1 MHTFARLLIL
11 LLAPLLLC
19 QAAWAKPAILDVRLG
34 QHPGSTRIVVEM
46 SEATAYRVG
55 LLAGPPRL
63 YIELPEAD
71 WQGPHLPKVVGQIAS
86 LSMLNTGTGVTKLTA
101 GLKGNATIGSVV
113 MIAGS
118 AGGST
123 RRLVIDLLPAA
134 TGDFNAAVLGSPID
148 SIPPLV
154 VTSMAANTPPSLSA
168 GAGAA
173 PASNAQSNA
182 GQGQASSGATA
193 RDAPLLRP
201 VSDVIV
207 FPTPSGGVFPVLSS
221 GATTGTSTPLAGV
234 QPATAI
240 VVSPVTDTGG
250 SSGNNPAGNN
260 AAAASV
266 QQAGIM
272 TLPPGVPLL
281 RPEPQG
287 LPLVYIDPGHGGPD
301 PGTIGHSGTYEK
313 NVTLAVAEELEREL
327 LATGRYRV
335 KLTRRSDMFVALR
348 ERFEMARVDH
358 ADIFISLHA
367 DSSFVGDPRG
377 LSVYTLSETSSDAE
391 AAALAAKENKADLIA
406 GVDLTKQSTAVTS
419 ILIDLAQRETKNQ
432 SAHFAELLVNELGRV
447 TTLLPNTHRFAG
459 FAVLKAPDIA
469 SVLIEMGYLSNVQDE
484 ALLLSGAHRAKLAGA
499 MLRAIDGYFAVTV
512 ASGKS

>member
-1 MHTFARLLIL
+1 MHFFGRFLIL
-11 LLAPLLLC
+11 VLAPLLLC
-19 QAAWAKPAILDVRLG
+19 QAAWAKPAILDIRLG
-34 QHPGSTRIVVEM
+34 QHPGSTRIVVEL

-63 YIELPEAD
+63 YIELPESD
-71 WQGPHLPKVVGQIAS
+71 WQGPRLPRVVGQVKSLAMAS
-86 LSMLNTGTGVTKLTA
+86 PGNGLTRLTA
-101 GLKGNATIGSVV
+101 NLRGNATIGSVM

-118 AGGST
+118 SGPNT
-123 RRLVIDLLPAA
+123 RRLVIDLAPASA
-134 TGDFNAAVLGSPID
+134 GDFANAVLGTPVD
-148 SIPPLV
+148 STPPLV
-154 VTSMAANTPPSLSA
+154 VVSMAANPPPVASA
-168 GAGAA
+168 AA
-173 PASNAQSNA
+173 VPAPPVPASVTGPATVSNNIA
-182 GQGQASSGATA
+182 P
-193 RDAPLLRP
+193 DAPLLRP
-201 VSDVIV
+201 VSEIV
-207 FPTPSGGVFPVLSS
+207 MFPANSS
-221 GATTGTSTPLAGV
+221 GPASGSPSSGTAGSAPAFIGA

-240 VVSPVTDTGG
+240 VVASATDTAGTSNSPPGNSGG
-250 SSGNNPAGNN
+250 SSSALGQ
-260 AAAASV
+260 SV
-266 QQAGIM
+266 AIM
-272 TLPPGVPLL
+272 ALPPGVPKL
-281 RPEPQG
+281 RPEPVG

-301 PGTIGHSGTYEK
+301 PGTIGHSGSYEK
-313 NVTLAVAEELEREL
+313 NVTLAVARELEREL

-335 KLTRRSDMFVALR
+335 KLTRESDVFVALR
-348 ERFEMARVDH
+348 ERFEMARIDH

-432 SAHFAELLVNELGRV
+432 SAHFAELLVNELARV
-447 TTLLPNTHRFAG
+447 TMLLPNTHRFAG

-484 ALLLSGAHRAKLAGA
+484 ALLLSAAHRAKLAGA

>member
-19 QAAWAKPAILDVRLG
+19 QAASAKPAILDLRLG
-34 QHPGSTRIVVEM
+34 QHPGSTRIVVEL

-71 WQGPHLPKVVGQIAS
+71 WQGPRLPRVVGQIAS
-86 LSMLNTGTGVTKLTA
+86 LSMRNTGTGVTRLTA

-118 AGGST
+118 AGGGT
-123 RRLVIDLLPAA
+123 RRLVIDLVPAA

-148 SIPPLV
+148 SAPPLV
-154 VTSMAANTPPSLSA
+154 VTSMAANTPPDLSA
-168 GAGAA
+168 ATDTASAA
-173 PASNAQSNA
+173 NPPSSASQLVASPGPA
-182 GQGQASSGATA
+182 T

-207 FPTPSGGVFPVLSS
+207 FPISAPGS
-221 GATTGTSTPLAGV
+221 GAGASRPALAGV

-240 VVSPVTDTGG
+240 VVSSVTGNDG
-250 SSGNNPAGNN
+250 SSGNN
-260 AAAASV
+260 AAAAGI

-301 PGTIGHSGTYEK
+301 PGTIGYSGTYEK
-313 NVTLAVAEELEREL
+313 NVTLAVAQELARQL
-327 LATGRYRV
+327 LASGRYRV
-335 KLTRRSDMFVALR
+335 KLTRQSDMFVALR

-406 GVDLTKQSTAVTS
+406 GMDLTKQSTAVTS

-447 TTLLPNTHRFAG
+447 TMLLPNTHRFAG

-484 ALLLSGAHRAKLAGA
+484 ALLLSAPHRAKLAGA

>member
-34 QHPGSTRIVVEM
+34 QHPGSTRIVVEL

-71 WQGPHLPKVVGQIAS
+71 WQGQRLPRVVGQVSS
-86 LSMLNTGTGVTKLTA
+86 LSMLNTGTGVTRLTA

-113 MIAGS
+113 LIAGS
-118 AGGST
+118 SGGNS
-123 RRLVIDLLPAA
+123 RRLVIDLVPAA

-154 VTSMAANTPPSLSA
+154 VTSMAANTPPSPSA
-168 GAGAA
+168 GISAA
-173 PASNAQSNA
+173 PASSGQSSA
-182 GQGQASSGATA
+182 GQAVPSSSAAA

-201 VSDVIV
+201 VSDVVV
-207 FPTPSGGVFPVLSS
+207 FPIPSS
-221 GATTGTSTPLAGV
+221 GTLAGASTPAMAGV

-240 VVSPVTDTGG
+240 VVSPLTDNGG
-250 SSGNNPAGNN
+250 SSGND
-260 AAAASV
+260 AAAAGI

-272 TLPPGVPLL
+272 TLPPGVPML
-281 RPEPQG
+281 RPEPEG
-287 LPLVYIDPGHGGPD
+287 PLPLVYIDPGHGGPD

-313 NVTLAVAEELEREL
+313 NVTLAVAQELEREL

-406 GVDLTKQSTAVTS
+406 GMDLTKQSTAVTS

-447 TTLLPNTHRFAG
+447 TMLLPNTHRFAG